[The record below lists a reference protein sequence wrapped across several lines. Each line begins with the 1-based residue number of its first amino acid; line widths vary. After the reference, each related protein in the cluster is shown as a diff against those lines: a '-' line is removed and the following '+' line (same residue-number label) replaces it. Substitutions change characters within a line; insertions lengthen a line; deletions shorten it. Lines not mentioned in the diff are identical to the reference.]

1 MPISQRDIILISYP
15 FSNMEKN
22 KVRPVLIISNN
33 ILNNKSD
40 DCIVVPLTTVIK
52 NESYSIII
60 TSEDLESGK
69 LLKSSRI
76 RLDKIFSIKK
86 SLTIM
91 KIGIIKQ
98 EVFQAIK
105 KEFYNLI

>member
-1 MPISQRDIILISYP
+1 
-15 FSNMEKN
+15 MEKN